1 MNTSAKTS
9 KPGTEDAQQLCF
21 PRWLHGRTNME
32 SGIIS
37 LYEQGATP
45 LKIAA
50 TFRTTLETV
59 NRILTSFGYKE

>member
-1 MNTSAKTS
+1 MKTS
-9 KPGTEDAQQLCF
+9 KPKPKDVEQLHL
-21 PRWLHGRTNME
+21 PRFLHGRTNME

-50 TFRTTLETV
+50 TFGLTIETV
-59 NRILTSFGYKE
+59 NRILISFGYKE

>member
-1 MNTSAKTS
+1 MKTS
-9 KPGTEDAQQLCF
+9 KPKPKDVKQLYL
-21 PRWLHGRTNME
+21 PRFLHGRTNME

-50 TFRTTLETV
+50 TFRTTLEAV
-59 NRILTSFGYKE
+59 NRILISFGYKE

>member
-1 MNTSAKTS
+1 MRTPAKTS
-9 KPGTEDAQQLCF
+9 KPGPEDAEQLCF

-45 LKIAA
+45 LRIAA
-50 TFRTTLETV
+50 TFRTTLEAV
-59 NRILTSFGYKE
+59 NRILISFGYKE

>member
-1 MNTSAKTS
+1 MSTLAKTS
-9 KPGTEDAQQLCF
+9 KPGSGDAEQLCF
-21 PRWLHGRTNME
+21 PRWLHGRTDME

-50 TFRTTLETV
+50 TFRTTLEAV
-59 NRILTSFGYKE
+59 NRILIFFGYKE